1 VKTKT
6 FILAACLA
14 AALAAPLSAGI
25 ITTGQC
31 AGPSPCTA
39 TLDNWSS
46 ISNLG
51 TFLDGVTHN
60 VSGVNN
66 EGETVFTGV
75 LRAAVYRSTVSNQLD
90 FYYQYFNNAS
100 SLDSISQIQMEK
112 FGSFTTNV
120 GFTSQDIDG
129 ATGSAGKVNFS
140 QTGTLQN
147 PSQARRPNTNTVL
160 FDFSTAIAPNA
171 QSRILVI
178 RTNATVYAAG
188 TTTILNGASAT
199 YATFAPTDIPEPA
212 TFGILG
218 AGLIALGLVRRQ
230 RV

>member
-6 FILAACLA
+6 YILAACFA

-31 AGPSPCTA
+31 AGPARPRWITGA
-39 TLDNWSS
+39 RFRTWH
-46 ISNLG
+46 ISRRRYC
-51 TFLDGVTHN
+51 N

-66 EGETVFTGV
+66 EGQTVFTGV
-75 LRAAVYRSTVSNQLD
+75 LRAVYRSTVSNRLD

-100 SLDSISQIQMEK
+100 SLDSISQIQMER
-112 FGSFTTNV
+112 FGSFTTDV
-120 GFTSQDIDG
+120 GFTFSRTLT
-129 ATGSAGKVNFS
+129 ARPLSAGKVNFS

-147 PSQARRPNTNTVL
+147 PSEARGAEHRYRSVRLQHGDRPRML
-160 FDFSTAIAPNA
+160 SLG
-171 QSRILVI
+171 SLVI

-199 YATFAPTDIPEPA
+199 YATFAPHC
-212 TFGILG
+212 
-218 AGLIALGLVRRQ
+218 
-230 RV
+230 

>member
-1 VKTKT
+1 MKTKQY
-6 FILAACLA
+6 ILAACFA

-31 AGPSPCTA
+31 AGVSPCVA

-51 TFLDGVTHN
+51 TFVDGITHN

-66 EGETVFTGV
+66 EGQTVFTGV
-75 LRAAVYRSTVSNQLD
+75 LRAAVYRSTVSNRLD

-100 SLDSISQIQMEK
+100 SIDSISQLQMEQ
-112 FGSFTTNV
+112 FGAFSTDV
-120 GFTSQDIDG
+120 GFTTQDIDG
-129 ATGSAGKVNFS
+129 VSGSAGKVNFS

-147 PSQARRPNTNTVL
+147 PSQARRPNTNTIV
-160 FDFSTAIAPNA
+160 FDFSTAIAPAA

-178 RTNATVYAAG
+178 RTNATNYAAG
-188 TTTILNGASAT
+188 TTTVLNGASAT

-212 TFGILG
+212 TYGLLG
-218 AGLIALGLVRRQ
+218 AGLIGLGLLRRQ
-230 RV
+230 RG